1 MDYVVHPWV
10 VGTRD
15 TLVYRIVDDPTP
27 REGQS

>member
-1 MDYVVHPWV
+1 MGDLVHQWV

-15 TLVYRIVDDPTP
+15 TLVYRIVDDPAP